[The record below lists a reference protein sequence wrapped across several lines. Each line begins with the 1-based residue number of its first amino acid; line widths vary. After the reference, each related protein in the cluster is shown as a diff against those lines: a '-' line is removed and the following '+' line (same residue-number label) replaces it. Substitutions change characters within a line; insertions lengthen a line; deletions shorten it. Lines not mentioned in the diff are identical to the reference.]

1 MFRQQLGFE
10 DYWDRVAPLLAA
22 GMRLGGMAA
31 AFNQRCFEVQAV
43 AAAQV
48 VREWT
53 QLLLAAGRTVDGI
66 YYEFPGGAAPPP
78 LGGRRRA
85 DRRGRSVVI
94 SFPDRRVPVT

>member
-43 AAAQV
+43 AAAEV

-53 QLLLAAGRTVDGI
+53 RLLLAARRTVDGI
-66 YYEFPGGAAPPP
+66 VYEFPGAPVPP

>member
-1 MFRQQLGFE
+1 MFRQQLGFD
-10 DYWDRVAPLLAA
+10 DYWDRMVPVLTA

-43 AAAQV
+43 AAAEV
-48 VREWT
+48 IREWA
-53 QLLLAAGRTVDGI
+53 QLLLAARRTVEGI
-66 YYEFPGGAAPPP
+66 FYEFPGSEPPP
-78 LGGRRRA
+78 LSDRRRS

>member
-1 MFRQQLGFE
+1 MFHQHLGFE
-10 DYWDRVAPLLAA
+10 DYWDRVAPLLGA

-43 AAAQV
+43 AAAEV

-53 QLLLAAGRTVDGI
+53 QLLLAARRTVDGMF
-66 YYEFPGGAAPPP
+66 YEFPGSSAPP
-78 LGGRRRA
+78 LGGPRRS